1 METKSLSKVEQEKL
15 KIIMN
20 DPVLWA
26 KTHIITYDNAL
37 KKYVPWTARWYQ
49 AEMLRDTSRK
59 KVYQCGRRIGKCL
72 DGSVKIFDPITG
84 ENIKVS
90 DLYERQQANVLALS
104 EKDFKLKYADTT
116 IVTDNGIKEVF
127 RVTLKTGKHIEVT
140 GNHPFYKLE
149 GWTEVNDLK
158 VGDFVATPRK
168 LGYFGTEDAEDYKI
182 KYLAYMI
189 GDGNCLNGNL
199 RFTVAC
205 PIIKQDFEE
214 AISHFRCVLNHY
226 NYEDTNYDYGIV
238 KKENRNKKTYP
249 NLAKNFLEEVKI
261 YGHGSHTKFIPDF
274 VFRLRKEK
282 ISLFLSRLY
291 ATDGWSSKGEIGYC
305 SVSVI
310 LIEQLQHLLLR
321 FGIRSHIAYKKNVNA
336 YQLTITNQESIR
348 IFAEEINIFSKEK
361 AVQNTID
368 FISKRKEHPD
378 VIPKEITLEVLKE
391 LQSQNLKKKDLV
403 KDKNGRFRTCYG
415 VTRETLQRYGDRLN
429 NQRFKNLA
437 NSDIYWDQIV
447 SIESL
452 GYRQTYD
459 LTIPEYHNFV
469 ANDIIVHNT
478 EVMCVEALF
487 QVNTNPEY
495 VFVFVAP
502 YENQIRLIFNRLME
516 LVNGSPLLKKKLVRS
531 TKNPYWIEFQRNSK
545 IIGFTMS
552 SSSGTGGA
560 SVRGQRAN
568 MIACDEMDYLA
579 EGDFENISMLAAER
593 EDIRMVVSSTPTGR
607 RSDFWKI
614 CTNPSIG
621 YSRHYHPSL
630 HNPNWSDQME
640 AEFRAELS
648 ELGYIHEVL
657 AEFGPQDTGVF
668 NKEDIDRARTFDNY
682 AYNELSKV
690 QEMQLARTGEE
701 MPIMYLPVNGK
712 FKRNIFRTMGVKK

>member
-15 KIIMN
+15 KFIMN

-72 DGSVKIFDPITG
+72 PGWVKIKSPDGNTYTV
-84 ENIKVS
+84 EE
-90 DLYERQQANVLALS
+90 LYKKGRADVYCIDINDNDKLHTQTNCPVL
-104 EKDFKLKYADTT
+104 
-116 IVTDNGIKEVF
+116 DNGIKEVF
-127 RVTLKTGKHIEVT
+127 RVEVNGGVNHLDAT
-140 GNHPFYKLE
+140 GNHPIYRL
-149 GWTEVNDLK
+149 
-158 VGDFVATPRK
+158 
-168 LGYFGTEDAEDYKI
+168 
-182 KYLAYMI
+182 
-189 GDGNCLNGNL
+189 
-199 RFTVAC
+199 
-205 PIIKQDFEE
+205 
-214 AISHFRCVLNHY
+214 
-226 NYEDTNYDYGIV
+226 
-238 KKENRNKKTYP
+238 NKKTGRGEFIKIDDL
-249 NLAKNFLEEVKI
+249 NIGDKLATIDNNGK
-261 YGHGSHTKFIPDF
+261 T
-274 VFRLRKEK
+274 VFSM
-282 ISLFLSRLY
+282 II
-291 ATDGWSSKGEIGYC
+291 TDKYSIGY
-305 SVSVI
+305 
-310 LIEQLQHLLLR
+310 
-321 FGIRSHIAYKKNVNA
+321 Y
-336 YQLTITNQESIR
+336 
-348 IFAEEINIFSKEK
+348 
-361 AVQNTID
+361 
-368 FISKRKEHPD
+368 
-378 VIPKEITLEVLKE
+378 
-391 LQSQNLKKKDLV
+391 
-403 KDKNGRFRTCYG
+403 
-415 VTRETLQRYGDRLN
+415 
-429 NQRFKNLA
+429 
-437 NSDIYWDQIV
+437 
-447 SIESL
+447 
-452 GYRQTYD
+452 QTYD
-459 LTIPEYHNFV
+459 LSVPEYHNFV

-516 LVNGSPLLKKKLVRS
+516 LINGSPLLKKKLVRS

-712 FKRNIFRTMGVKK
+712 FKRNIFRTMGVKKIVGPDL

>member
-15 KIIMN
+15 KTIMN

-59 KVYQCGRRIGKCL
+59 KVYQCGRRIGK
-72 DGSVKIFDPITG
+72 
-84 ENIKVS
+84 
-90 DLYERQQANVLALS
+90 
-104 EKDFKLKYADTT
+104 
-116 IVTDNGIKEVF
+116 
-127 RVTLKTGKHIEVT
+127 
-140 GNHPFYKLE
+140 
-149 GWTEVNDLK
+149 
-158 VGDFVATPRK
+158 
-168 LGYFGTEDAEDYKI
+168 
-182 KYLAYMI
+182 
-189 GDGNCLNGNL
+189 
-199 RFTVAC
+199 
-205 PIIKQDFEE
+205 
-214 AISHFRCVLNHY
+214 
-226 NYEDTNYDYGIV
+226 
-238 KKENRNKKTYP
+238 
-249 NLAKNFLEEVKI
+249 
-261 YGHGSHTKFIPDF
+261 
-274 VFRLRKEK
+274 
-282 ISLFLSRLY
+282 
-291 ATDGWSSKGEIGYC
+291 
-305 SVSVI
+305 
-310 LIEQLQHLLLR
+310 
-321 FGIRSHIAYKKNVNA
+321 
-336 YQLTITNQESIR
+336 
-348 IFAEEINIFSKEK
+348 
-361 AVQNTID
+361 
-368 FISKRKEHPD
+368 
-378 VIPKEITLEVLKE
+378 
-391 LQSQNLKKKDLV
+391 
-403 KDKNGRFRTCYG
+403 
-415 VTRETLQRYGDRLN
+415 
-429 NQRFKNLA
+429 
-437 NSDIYWDQIV
+437 
-447 SIESL
+447 
-452 GYRQTYD
+452 
-459 LTIPEYHNFV
+459 
-469 ANDIIVHNT
+469 T

-495 VFVFVAP
+495 VFIFVAP

-648 ELGYIHEVL
+648 ELAYIHEVL

-712 FKRNIFRTMGVKK
+712 FKRNIFRTMGVKKIVGPDL